1 MSGEHEAAWRAGLND
16 VWPELIE
23 HDPKVLMPIIRSV
36 KEVGV
41 RARDREGFDPH
52 RLRDGESF
60 IYDEPDT
67 VPAMWGKGEQVLWPE
82 GEGVMITG
90 HQGVGKTTIAQ
101 QVVLHQIGARPGDFL
116 GLPVQDTGKPVL
128 YLAMDRPR
136 QAARSF
142 RRMVDDAHRQMV
154 RDRLVVW
161 RGPLPI
167 NPLEKSALADFAE
180 QVCPGV
186 GSIVVD
192 SVKDLA
198 PGISDDK
205 IGAGLNSAWQEVIAR
220 EIQLMLLH
228 HERKAANGNK
238 RTHTLDDVY
247 GSTWLTSGLGSVLAL
262 DGEPGDP
269 TVELRHLKQPADPVG
284 PLTLR
289 HDHPNGVTS
298 RLDAPVRLMDV
309 LLASDDAGLPAVEL
323 ARAAIGRATENE
335 QKRIKRQLAKLI
347 EQGLAYRIPGGN
359 VGGIR
364 QPDHWAATPQAR
376 TTGAWAADD

>member
-1 MSGEHEAAWRAGLND
+1 MSDFTDKWHGDWDQL
-16 VWPELIE
+16 WPQLKA
-23 HDPKVLMPIIRSV
+23 HDPDVLMPIVRSV
-36 KEVGV
+36 EQVVGTEQ
-41 RARDREGFDPH
+41 RTATFDPH
-52 RLRDGESF
+52 RVRDGESF
-60 IYDEPDT
+60 IFDEPDH
-67 VPAMWGKGEQVLWPE
+67 VPAVWGKGEQVLWPE

-116 GLPVQDTGKPVL
+116 GLPVADTGKSVL

-142 RRMVDDAHRQMV
+142 RRMVDEAHREIV
-154 RDRLVVW
+154 RARLTVW

-167 NPLEKSALADFAE
+167 NPLEKGALANFVDE
-180 QVCPGV
+180 ICPGAGAV
-186 GSIVVD
+186 IVD

-205 IGAGLNSAWQEVIAR
+205 VGAGLNSAWQEIIAR
-220 EIQLMLLH
+220 DVQLMLLH

-262 DGEPGDP
+262 DGDPGDP
-269 TVELRHLKQPADPVG
+269 TVEMRHLKQPADPIG

-289 HDHPNGVTS
+289 HDHANGITAK
-298 RLDAPVRLMDV
+298 LDSPVGLLDV
-309 LLASDDAGLPAVEL
+309 LISADDAGLPAADL
-323 ARAAIGRATENE
+323 ARTVIGRSTETE
-335 QKRIKRQLAKLI
+335 QKKIRRQLTKLI
-347 EQGLAYRIPGGN
+347 EQGLAYKIPGGN
-359 VGGIR
+359 LGGIR

-376 TTGAWAADD
+376 LSSSWGSD